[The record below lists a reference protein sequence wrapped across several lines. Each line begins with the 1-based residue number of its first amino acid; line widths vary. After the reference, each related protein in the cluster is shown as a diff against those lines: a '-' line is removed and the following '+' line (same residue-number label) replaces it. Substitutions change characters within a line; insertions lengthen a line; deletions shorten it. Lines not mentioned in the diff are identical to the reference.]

1 MVQNLQRVILSSDAA
16 KFGFTGGN
24 QAGQDARHSS
34 IQLRSGGQGRWDCSL
49 LVLISF
55 GGLSVGGGSLRGKS
69 LVLFFDLRELAHILK
84 EVGASLESNEQLGLL
99 TAFSAVPGTLTLA
112 GDWNRHGADGLED
125 GVFVPAESVSKS
137 LGSQSSKGKEARKK
151 DSKVYLPYEVLG
163 GNDAGGNGVA
173 KSVQLDSLMD
183 FEVALSEEHVEVG
196 VFLDRDVDLT
206 RVFRTR
212 IGRLLRGIL
221 L

>member
-125 GVFVPAESVSKS
+125 GVFVP
-137 LGSQSSKGKEARKK
+137 
-151 DSKVYLPYEVLG
+151 YEVLG

>member
-1 MVQNLQRVILSSDAA
+1 MVCRVGRKVQNLQRVIPSSDAA
-16 KFGFTGGN
+16 KCGLQGGN

-34 IQLRSGGQGRWDCSL
+34 FQLRSGGQGRWDCSL

-55 GGLSVGGGSLRGKS
+55 GCLSVGGGSLRGKS

-84 EVGASLESNEQLGLL
+84 EVGASLEGNEQLGLL
-99 TAFSAVPGTLTLA
+99 TALSAVPGTLTLA
-112 GDWNRHGADGLED
+112 GDWNRHGADGLEH
-125 GVFVPAESVSKS
+125 GVFVPN
-137 LGSQSSKGKEARKK
+137 
-151 DSKVYLPYEVLG
+151 EVLG

>member
-1 MVQNLQRVILSSDAA
+1 MEF
-16 KFGFTGGN
+16 KGGN

-34 IQLRSGGQGRWDCSL
+34 FQLRKGGQGRWDGSL

-69 LVLFFDLRELAHILK
+69 LVLFFDLGELAHILE

-112 GDWNRHGADGLED
+112 GDWNRHGADGLEH
-125 GVFVPAESVSKS
+125 GVLVPN
-137 LGSQSSKGKEARKK
+137 
-151 DSKVYLPYEVLG
+151 EVLG
-163 GNDAGGNGVA
+163 GNDAGGNGIT
-173 KSVQLDSLMD
+173 KSMQLDSLMD